1 MTERE
6 IKRAGRQ
13 KKWRTKNNKKTSQR
27 KAEKRSGSL
36 QFSKGQMRQPTVAE
50 DPLWNSGVAKMMCE
64 PVISRHAQS
73 LKLWHLA

>member
-1 MTERE
+1 ME
-6 IKRAGRQ
+6 
-13 KKWRTKNNKKTSQR
+13 KNKTKKTSQR

-36 QFSKGQMRQPTVAE
+36 QFSKGQKRQPTVAE
-50 DPLWNSGVAKMMCE
+50 DPLRNSGAAKMMCE